1 MAVNQIL
8 LQSLPLRVPP
18 DAWDVVYLRDVTSKI
33 GSGATPRGGEKVYQP
48 QGSSLIRSQN
58 VYDHEFRKD
67 GLVYI
72 DDSEASKLSNV
83 IVQPGDV
90 LLNITGDS
98 IARCCLVPEWVLP
111 ARVNQHVAIIR
122 PTERLN
128 SIYLQK
134 YLSHP
139 RIKAYMLGHD
149 AGGTRKALTKGNIES
164 FLIPLPPL
172 PEQKAIAH
180 ILGTLDD
187 KIELNQ
193 QMNRNLEAIAQAI
206 FKSWFVD
213 FDPVRAKLEGRSPAG
228 MDAATAA
235 LFSDSFEDSPMG
247 EIPRGWK
254 AASLGDI
261 ITLYDSRRIP
271 LSNRERA
278 QRQGQYPYY
287 GAASVMDY
295 VDDYLFDGVYVLM
308 GEDGSVIGDNDHP
321 VIQYVWGKFWV
332 NNHAHVLQGTNGI
345 SNEHLMLFLKQI
357 NICPYVTGAV
367 QPKLNQGNL
376 RCIPFVLPSPK
387 VCDVFRVNVSRLYA
401 FFRANHDQ
409 SRTLSTIRDTLLPKL
424 MSGEIRV
431 KEAEKILED
440 VA

>member
-1 MAVNQIL
+1 MERSFPDTWKL
-8 LQSLPLRVPP
+8 LPLENCMAAIIDYRGKTPEK
-18 DAWDVVYLRDVTSKI
+18 TSFGIPLITAKI
-33 GSGATPRGGEKVYQP
+33 VKGGRINEVQEYIAPEDYDTWMRRGLPK
-48 QGSSLIRSQN
+48 
-58 VYDHEFRKD
+58 
-67 GLVYI
+67 
-72 DDSEASKLSNV
+72 
-83 IVQPGDV
+83 PGDIVMTTEAPLGEIAQLDGRKVALAQRLITLRGKAGLLDNSYLKFLMQSEFVQCQLHARATGTTV
-90 LLNITGDS
+90 LGIKQSELRK
-98 IARCCLVPEWVLP
+98 IAL
-111 ARVNQHVAIIR
+111 AI
-122 PTERLN
+122 
-128 SIYLQK
+128 
-134 YLSHP
+134 
-139 RIKAYMLGHD
+139 
-149 AGGTRKALTKGNIES
+149 
-164 FLIPLPPL
+164 PPL

-193 QMNRNLEAIAQAI
+193 QMNRNLKAIASAI

-213 FDPVRAKLEGRSPAG
+213 FDPVRAKMERRQPSG

-235 LFSDSFEDSPMG
+235 LFPDSFEDSPIG

-254 AASLGDI
+254 AVSLGDV

-308 GEDGSVIGDNDHP
+308 GEDGSVVDDNDHP

-332 NNHAHVLQGTNGI
+332 NNHAHVLQGTNGV
-345 SNEHLMLFLKQI
+345 SNEHLMLFLKQT
-357 NICPYVTGAV
+357 NIRPYVTGAV

-387 VCDVFRVNVSRLYA
+387 VCNAFGANVSCLYA
-401 FFRANHDQ
+401 LFRANYDQ
-409 SRTLSTIRDTLLPKL
+409 SRSLATIRDTLLPKL

>member
-1 MAVNQIL
+1 MSDSGFVTLTLADIAEFCNGKGISPSLYSPYGKYPVFGSNGQIARTDEL
-8 LQSLPLRVPP
+8 LNPSPVIVIGRVGAFCGSVYRVDEPSWTTDNAIVVKPQPHIDFGFLYYRLKSLDINRT
-18 DAWDVVYLRDVTSKI
+18 AI
-33 GSGATPRGGEKVYQP
+33 GSAQPLVTQGGLKIIQ
-48 QGSSLIRSQN
+48 
-58 VYDHEFRKD
+58 
-67 GLVYI
+67 
-72 DDSEASKLSNV
+72 
-83 IVQPGDV
+83 
-90 LLNITGDS
+90 T
-98 IARCCLVPEWVLP
+98 LVP
-111 ARVNQHVAIIR
+111 
-122 PTERLN
+122 
-128 SIYLQK
+128 S
-134 YLSHP
+134 LS
-139 RIKAYMLGHD
+139 
-149 AGGTRKALTKGNIES
+149 
-164 FLIPLPPL
+164 
-172 PEQKAIAH
+172 EQKAIAH
-180 ILGTLDD
+180 ILGTLDN

-193 QMNRNLEAIAQAI
+193 QMNRNLEAIASAI
-206 FKSWFVD
+206 FKSWFID
-213 FDPVRAKLEGRSPAG
+213 FDPIRAKMEGREPTG

-235 LFSDSFEDSPMG
+235 LFSDSFEDSPLG

-261 ITLYDSRRIP
+261 IALYDSRRIP

-308 GEDGSVIGDNDHP
+308 GEDGSVIDDKDHP

-332 NNHAHVLQGTNGI
+332 NNHAHVLQGANGI

-357 NICPYVTGAV
+357 NIHPYVIGAV

-401 FFRANHDQ
+401 LFRANYDQ
-409 SRTLSTIRDTLLPKL
+409 SYSLATIRDTLLPKL
-424 MSGEIRV
+424 ISGEIRV
-431 KEAEKILED
+431 KEVEKIVEA